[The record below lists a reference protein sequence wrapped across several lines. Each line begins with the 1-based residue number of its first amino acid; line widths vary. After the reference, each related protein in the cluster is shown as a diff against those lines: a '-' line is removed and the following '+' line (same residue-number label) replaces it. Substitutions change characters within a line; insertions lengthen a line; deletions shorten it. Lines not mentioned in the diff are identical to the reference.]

1 MPYWGLQRRI
11 WKIPSRISAYF
22 IHLFIHSINIYY
34 CYQLTFDIYSTPGGN
49 TAYTIVGKQ
58 NISR

>member
-1 MPYWGLQRRI
+1 MSHWGLQRRI

-34 CYQLTFDIYSTPGGN
+34 HLLSINIYPTPGGN
-49 TAYTIVGKQ
+49 RAYTIVGRQKV
-58 NISR
+58 SK